1 MSTYKHKPPL
11 SWWNVNWSHV
21 KDWWVNE
28 KGNEWNDMIKYNIL
42 KSYKKVFFLSE
53 MANVKTPAVPKKPV
67 RYLNR
72 V

>member
-11 SWWNVNWSHV
+11 NWWNVNWFHV
-21 KDWWVNE
+21 KDWWEGE
-28 KGNEWNDMIKYNIL
+28 KGEVWDNDMKYSVL
-42 KSYKKVFFLSE
+42 SMYKKTFYASE